1 MSPTDSAASSQL
13 LLMLFVSS
21 QQLGFWMAIAPTSKN
36 CTTFRVSGKEFL
48 SLQTKFVSLLL
59 GHSLV
64 FFLLNWFNDCVPA
77 FFFLFFWR
85 SVMIHVVLQTHVIR
99 TCLGKLLWLFFKVFF
114 IQKYIK
120 IIFFIFK
127 KIFLTS
133 AHQNDLKISKKY

>member
-1 MSPTDSAASSQL
+1 LSPTDSAASSQL

-64 FFLLNWFNDCVPA
+64 FFFYWTDSTIVFLL

-99 TCLGKLLWLFFKVFF
+99 VCLGMLLWLFFKVFF
-114 IQKYIK
+114 IQKCIK
-120 IIFFIFK
+120 IIFFIF
-127 KIFLTS
+127 
-133 AHQNDLKISKKY
+133 

>member
-1 MSPTDSAASSQL
+1 
-13 LLMLFVSS
+13 MLFVSS
-21 QQLGFWMAIAPTSKN
+21 QQLGFWMAIVPTSKN
-36 CTTFRVSGKEFL
+36 CTPFRVSGKEFL

-64 FFLLNWFNDCVPA
+64 FFFIELIQRLCSC
-77 FFFLFFWR
+77 FFFFWR
-85 SVMIHVVLQTHVIR
+85 SVRIHVVLQTHVIR

-127 KIFLTS
+127 KLFLTS
-133 AHQNDLKISKKY
+133 THQNDLKTSKKY